1 MYAHILNLPDYLLL
15 RGANTP
21 CDCGI
26 NKNYFAEY
34 TRLCSKAE
42 RIDYQRKHQF
52 ERRSRCCYRTPCIGE
67 ERAVLWHHQHYV
79 ENDDGDGGEYEGC
92 EKCPTCLLLPALN
105 MLYKLS
111 SSIAL
116 LQFDENDKS
125 GDKKGREKQEA
136 FARIAFPPDVLRK
149 LPGGSHARCNSA
161 LRNSDFFAISGKMKK
176 LHQLLLK
183 IHKDKERVLLFSY
196 STKTLDIIQSYMEF
210 QNHTFRR
217 IDGSTPAKNRQLLVN
232 EFQNSDNIFCF
243 LLSTRAAGVG
253 LNLTAANQVI
263 IFDCEW
269 NPANDEQA

>member
-1 MYAHILNLPDYLLL
+1 M
-15 RGANTP
+15 
-21 CDCGI
+21 
-26 NKNYFAEY
+26 
-34 TRLCSKAE
+34 
-42 RIDYQRKHQF
+42 
-52 ERRSRCCYRTPCIGE
+52 
-67 ERAVLWHHQHYV
+67 LWHHQHFV
-79 ENDDGDGGEYEGC
+79 KNGVNDEDNGDDDDGYLEAC

-116 LQFDENDKS
+116 LQFNEADKS
-125 GDKKGREKQEA
+125 GEKKVRDKQEA
-136 FARIAFPPDVLRK
+136 FAKIAFPDDVIKK
-149 LPGGSHARCNSA
+149 LPGSSYTRCDSA
-161 LRNSDFFAISGKMKK
+161 LRNSDYFAMSGKMKK

-196 STKTLDIIQSYMEF
+196 STKTLDVIQSYMDS
-210 QNHTFRR
+210 QNHTFLR
-217 IDGSTPAKNRQLLVN
+217 IDGSTPSKMRQGLVN
-232 EFQNSDNIFCF
+232 EFQKSDNIFCF